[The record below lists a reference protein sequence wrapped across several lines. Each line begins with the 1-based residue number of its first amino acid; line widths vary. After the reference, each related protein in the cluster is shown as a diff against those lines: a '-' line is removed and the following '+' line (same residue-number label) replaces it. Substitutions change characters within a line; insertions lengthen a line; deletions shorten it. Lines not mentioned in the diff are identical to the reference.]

1 MALFFDELS
10 SVFLQRNDDRENK
23 KINKPFLI
31 WLLNLITEYFES
43 NFVVEE
49 PPETTS
55 NFNLQIMRSLN
66 DVIVQEPEGEEV
78 AIAINIA
85 GALLNANPK

>member
-31 WLLNLITEYFES
+31 WLLNLITEYFEG
-43 NFVVEE
+43 NFVVDEV
-49 PPETTS
+49 PETTS

-66 DVIVQEPEGEEV
+66 DVIVQEPEGEDV

>member
-10 SVFLQRNDDRENK
+10 SVFLQRNDDRKNK

-31 WLLNLITEYFES
+31 WLLNLITEYFEN

-49 PPETTS
+49 VPETTS

-66 DVIVQEPEGEEV
+66 DIIVQEPRGEEIS
-78 AIAINIA
+78 IAINIA
-85 GALLNANPK
+85 GTLLSSDPK